1 MTKQQLKSLIKECV
15 CEIQQ
20 SLAEKKNKKSEA
32 PKAEKKNKKS
42 EAPKAKKAPETKD
55 AAKPDPKPAPV
66 KKLTKKNL
74 GQVAPPVK
82 ALTIYDVDR
91 LGDRLAAAEKRGNT
105 QSAKD
110 LNLAKQAA
118 NFMLKTGKSKVD

>member
-20 SLAEKKNKKSEA
+20 SLAEKKHKKSEA
-32 PKAEKKNKKS
+32 PKAT
-42 EAPKAKKAPETKD
+42 KAPEPK
-55 AAKPDPKPAPV
+55 AAAKPAPV
-66 KKLTKKNL
+66 KKLAIKKNL
-74 GQVAPPVK
+74 AKVAPPK
-82 ALTIYDVDR
+82 DR
-91 LGDRLAAAEKRGNT
+91 LTAFDAVQLSRRAADAEKRGNT

>member
-20 SLAEKKNKKSEA
+20 SLAEKKHKKSEA
-32 PKAEKKNKKS
+32 PKAT
-42 EAPKAKKAPETKD
+42 KAPEPK
-55 AAKPDPKPAPV
+55 AAAKPAPV
-66 KKLTKKNL
+66 KKLVKKPIKKNL
-74 GQVAPPVK
+74 AKVAPPK
-82 ALTIYDVDR
+82 DR
-91 LGDRLAAAEKRGNT
+91 LTQFDAVQLAGRAEEAERRGNK
-105 QSAKD
+105 QAARD

>member
-20 SLAEKKNKKSEA
+20 SLEEKKQKKSES
-32 PKAEKKNKKS
+32 PKAT
-42 EAPKAKKAPETKD
+42 KAPEPK
-55 AAKPDPKPAPV
+55 AASKPAPV
-66 KKLTKKNL
+66 KKLVKKPIKKNL
-74 GQVAPPVK
+74 AKVAPPVK
-82 ALTIYDVDR
+82 RLTTFDAVQLSR
-91 LGDRLAAAEKRGNT
+91 RAADAEKRGNK
-105 QSAKD
+105 QAAKD

>member
-20 SLAEKKNKKSEA
+20 SLAEKKHKKSEA

-42 EAPKAKKAPETKD
+42 EDSKAKKAV
-55 AAKPDPKPAPV
+55 AKPAPV
-66 KKLTKKNL
+66 KNQTKKDL
-74 GQVAPPVK
+74 AKVAPPK
-82 ALTIYDVDR
+82 NRLTTYDAVQLAGR
-91 LGDRLAAAEKRGNT
+91 QAAAEKMGNK
-105 QSAKD
+105 QAARD

-118 NFMLKTGKSKVD
+118 NLMLKTGKSKID

>member
-20 SLAEKKNKKSEA
+20 SLDEKKQKKSEA
-32 PKAEKKNKKS
+32 PKAT
-42 EAPKAKKAPETKD
+42 KAPEPK
-55 AAKPDPKPAPV
+55 AASKPAPV
-66 KKLTKKNL
+66 KKLVKKPIKKNL
-74 GQVAPPVK
+74 AKVAPPK
-82 ALTIYDVDR
+82 DR
-91 LGDRLAAAEKRGNT
+91 LTAFDAVQLSRRAADAEKRGNT

>member
-32 PKAEKKNKKS
+32 PKAPT
-42 EAPKAKKAPETKD
+42 PKAVA
-55 AAKPDPKPAPV
+55 KPAPV
-66 KKLTKKNL
+66 KKLVKKPIKKNL
-74 GQVAPPVK
+74 AKVAPPK
-82 ALTIYDVDR
+82 DR
-91 LGDRLAAAEKRGNT
+91 LTAFDAVQLSRRAADAEKRGNT

>member
-20 SLAEKKNKKSEA
+20 SLEEKKQKKSEA
-32 PKAEKKNKKS
+32 PKAT
-42 EAPKAKKAPETKD
+42 KATKAPEPK
-55 AAKPDPKPAPV
+55 AAAKPAPV
-66 KKLTKKNL
+66 KKLVKKPIKKNL
-74 GQVAPPVK
+74 AKVAPPK
-82 ALTIYDVDR
+82 DR
-91 LGDRLAAAEKRGNT
+91 LTAFDAVQLSRRAADAEKRGNT

>member
-32 PKAEKKNKKS
+32 PKA
-42 EAPKAKKAPETKD
+42 KKAPKPK
-55 AAKPDPKPAPV
+55 AATKPDSVQTLV
-66 KKLTKKNL
+66 KKPIKKNL
-74 GQVAPPVK
+74 AKVAPPERR
-82 ALTIYDVDR
+82 LTTFDAVQLSR
-91 LGDRLAAAEKRGNT
+91 RAADAEKRGNK
-105 QSAKD
+105 QAARD

>member
-20 SLAEKKNKKSEA
+20 SLAEKKHKKSEA
-32 PKAEKKNKKS
+32 PKAT
-42 EAPKAKKAPETKD
+42 KAPEPK
-55 AAKPDPKPAPV
+55 AAAKPAPV
-66 KKLTKKNL
+66 KKLVKKPIKKNL
-74 GQVAPPVK
+74 AKVAPPK
-82 ALTIYDVDR
+82 DKLTAFDAVQ
-91 LGDRLAAAEKRGNT
+91 LARRARDAEERGNT

-118 NFMLKTGKSKVD
+118 NFMLKTGKSKID

>member
-20 SLAEKKNKKSEA
+20 SLAEKKHKKSEA
-32 PKAEKKNKKS
+32 PKAT
-42 EAPKAKKAPETKD
+42 KAPEPK
-55 AAKPDPKPAPV
+55 AAAKPAPV
-66 KKLTKKNL
+66 KKLVKKPIKKNL
-74 GQVAPPVK
+74 AKVAPPK
-82 ALTIYDVDR
+82 DKLTAFDAVQ
-91 LGDRLAAAEKRGNT
+91 LARRARDAEERGNT

>member
-20 SLAEKKNKKSEA
+20 SLEEKKQKKSES
-32 PKAEKKNKKS
+32 PKAT
-42 EAPKAKKAPETKD
+42 KAPEPK
-55 AAKPDPKPAPV
+55 AASKPAPV
-66 KKLTKKNL
+66 KKLVKKPIKKNL
-74 GQVAPPVK
+74 AKVAPPVK
-82 ALTIYDVDR
+82 RLTTFDAVQLSR
-91 LGDRLAAAEKRGNT
+91 RAADAEKRGNT

-118 NFMLKTGKSKVD
+118 NFMLKTGKSKID

>member
-20 SLAEKKNKKSEA
+20 SLEEKKQKKSEA
-32 PKAEKKNKKS
+32 PKAT
-42 EAPKAKKAPETKD
+42 KAPEPK
-55 AAKPDPKPAPV
+55 AASKTAPV
-66 KKLTKKNL
+66 KKLVKKPIKKNL
-74 GQVAPPVK
+74 AKVAPPK
-82 ALTIYDVDR
+82 NRLTAFDAVQ
-91 LGDRLAAAEKRGNT
+91 LAGRAEEAEKRGNK
-105 QSAKD
+105 QAARD

>member
-32 PKAEKKNKKS
+32 PKAP
-42 EAPKAKKAPETKD
+42 APKAVA
-55 AAKPDPKPAPV
+55 KPAPV
-66 KKLTKKNL
+66 KKLVKKPIKKNL
-74 GQVAPPVK
+74 AKVAPPK
-82 ALTIYDVDR
+82 DKLTTFDAVQLSR
-91 LGDRLAAAEKRGNT
+91 RAADAEKRGNK
-105 QSAKD
+105 QAAKD

>member
-20 SLAEKKNKKSEA
+20 SLEEKKQKKSES
-32 PKAEKKNKKS
+32 PKAT
-42 EAPKAKKAPETKD
+42 KAPEPKA
-55 AAKPDPKPAPV
+55 AAKTAPV
-66 KKLTKKNL
+66 KKLVKKPIKKNL
-74 GQVAPPVK
+74 AKVAPPVK
-82 ALTIYDVDR
+82 RLTTFDAVQLSR
-91 LGDRLAAAEKRGNT
+91 RAADAEKRGNK
-105 QSAKD
+105 QAAKD

>member
-20 SLAEKKNKKSEA
+20 SLAEKKHKKSEA
-32 PKAEKKNKKS
+32 PKA
-42 EAPKAKKAPETKD
+42 
-55 AAKPDPKPAPV
+55 PAPV
-66 KKLTKKNL
+66 KKLVKKPIKKNL
-74 GQVAPPVK
+74 AKVAPPK
-82 ALTIYDVDR
+82 DR
-91 LGDRLAAAEKRGNT
+91 LTAFDAVQLSRRAADAEKRGNT

>member
-32 PKAEKKNKKS
+32 PKAP
-42 EAPKAKKAPETKD
+42 APKAPAPKAV
-55 AAKPDPKPAPV
+55 AKPAPV
-66 KKLTKKNL
+66 KKLVKKPIKKNL
-74 GQVAPPVK
+74 AKVAPPK
-82 ALTIYDVDR
+82 DKLTAFDAVQLSR
-91 LGDRLAAAEKRGNT
+91 RAADAEKRGNT